1 MHTLSRTIRV
11 AFALAVL
18 ALVTVA
24 LPAAHAAATHVVISE
39 FATRGVTAY
48 DEYLELYNPTASA
61 IDLSG
66 WKLQYKSA
74 TGSTWSDRAVMS
86 AGASIAAHG
95 FYLITPPINA
105 TTGYAGTVTPDLA
118 SSAWT
123 TGLSD
128 AGGHLHIIDASA
140 VEVDMVGWGTA
151 NAPEGASAAPAMT
164 VGTVSIERKALA
176 TSTLDSLWTGG
187 AHALLGNGQDSNV
200 NGSDFVYQ
208 SHGRNQQNAAS
219 PIEPAFANGG
229 NGTGRA
235 TVTPSVAYTNRSLAS
250 LAIAFAQDSAYT
262 IAQIAIAVPTAWTWS
277 HSTSD
282 VALSGS
288 AFASATPS
296 VVGETLFVAGAA
308 LGVADSGTVTFSNL
322 TTPATKGSTTF
333 AVRTATSGGTLT
345 QLGTSPA
352 VRVLDLVPIVSIH
365 VNDASGVAAAPYAVG
380 TEATVTG
387 IVTANLSSTRTDVFV
402 QDVTGGVDIYNP
414 ALPGITLAP
423 GDSITVTGSVTQF
436 RGLIE
441 LTADFTLL
449 VRHATG
455 RPVPDP
461 LVMTCADLNATFHA
475 DYTEPNEG
483 RLVRINGGTYNATT
497 STITDASG
505 TATIFIPTSFPA
517 VPSVFD
523 AIGILKQYK
532 PGTPAPGAPYTAD
545 YELCPRTPD
554 DIIPHPGPIFLATP
568 YEDTIVPGGAT
579 IHWTTDVAS
588 SSVVRYGLTS
598 TALNDSVSDL
608 AAVTTHSVVLTGLN
622 PATVYYYSA
631 GSADVNGENYS
642 PVSLFCT
649 ASPATTTGQVNVY
662 FNNTVDHTLAW
673 LHPANGNADL
683 TSLLVTRINNSHR
696 SIDAAIYSLSGTV
709 GSTLSTA
716 LINAKNRGVKVRV
729 VCEYDNAGG
738 SGFTALQA
746 AGVPLIND
754 RYDALN
760 GGLGLMHNKFFVIDG
775 RSGAPESV
783 WVWTGSWNPTDPGT
797 NNDLQNAIEVQD
809 QALSVAYTMEFEEMW
824 GSSTDTPN
832 ASVSRFGARKLDNTP
847 HRFVIGGRNV
857 ESYFSPSD
865 GANWQILKTINA
877 AQHSIGFELLTL
889 TRSDLAGAL
898 ITRHN
903 AGIAVR
909 GDLDASTDTGSEFGN
924 MVAAGLD
931 VHVKTGYSG
940 LLHHKYMITDANDP
954 HWAGTV
960 LTGSHNWSASAE
972 NSNNENTLIVRDAD
986 IANQYLQE
994 FNARYVQFGGTDT
1007 VKVSDAGSLRV
1018 PHVLSLSQNYPNPF
1032 HGATRIAYEI
1042 PIAQKV
1048 VLQLFDVQGRV
1059 VRTLVN
1065 DRQVAG
1071 RYEVTLDARGLATGV
1086 YLCRLESGSV
1096 SQQKKLMLLK

>member
-1 MHTLSRTIRV
+1 MNSLSRSFRAVFT
-11 AFALAVL
+11 LAVL

-24 LPAAHAAATHVVISE
+24 IPAARAAATHVVISE
-39 FATRGVTAY
+39 YATRGTTAY
-48 DEYLELYNPTASA
+48 DEYVELYNPTANA

-74 TGSTWSDRAVMS
+74 TGSSYSDRATLS
-86 AGASIAAHG
+86 AGATIAAHG

-118 SSAWT
+118 SAAWT

-128 AGGHLHIIDASA
+128 AGGHVHIIDASS
-140 VEVDMVGWGTA
+140 VEVDRVGWGTA
-151 NAPEGASAAPAMT
+151 NAPEGGSVAPTMT

-176 TSTLDSLWTGG
+176 TSTADLLWTGG
-187 AHALLGNGQDSNV
+187 ADALLGNGQDTDV

-208 SHGRNQQNAAS
+208 SHGRNQQNTAS
-219 PIEPAFANGG
+219 AIEPAFANGG

-235 TVTPSVAYTNRSLAS
+235 TVTPSVVYTNRSLAS

-262 IAQIAIAVPTAWTWS
+262 ITQIAIAVPTAWTWS

-282 VALSGS
+282 VALSGT

-308 LGVADSGTVTFSNL
+308 LGVADSGTVTFNNL
-322 TTPATKGSTTF
+322 STPAVKGGTTF
-333 AVRTATSGGTLT
+333 AVRTATSGGALI
-345 QLGTSPA
+345 QLGTSPT
-352 VRVLDLVPIVSIH
+352 VRVLEITPIVAIH
-365 VNDASGVAAAPYAVG
+365 VNDANGVAAAPYAAG
-380 TEATVTG
+380 TEATETG

-441 LTADFTLL
+441 LTADFSLL

-483 RLVRINGGTYNATT
+483 RLVRVNGGTYNATT

-554 DIIPHPGPIFLATP
+554 DIIPHPGPIFLTTP
-568 YEDTIVPGGAT
+568 YEDTIVPVGAT

-588 SSVVRYGLTS
+588 SSVLRYGLTS
-598 TALNDSVSDL
+598 TPTDSLVDPTP
-608 AAVTTHSVVLTGLN
+608 ATTHAVVLTGLN

-642 PVSLFCT
+642 PVALFCT
-649 ASPATTTGQVNVY
+649 ASPAQTTGQVNVY
-662 FNNTVDHTLAW
+662 FNNTVDHSLAW

-683 TSLLVTRINNSHR
+683 VSLLVTRLNNAHR
-696 SIDAAIYSLSGTV
+696 SVDAAIYSLSGTP
-709 GSTLSTA
+709 GSALATA

-729 VCEYDNAGG
+729 ICEYDNATS
-738 SGFTALQA
+738 SGFSALTAG
-746 AGVPLIND
+746 GVPLIND
-754 RYDALN
+754 RFDAIN

-797 NNDLQNAIEVQD
+797 NNDLQNSIEVQD

-824 GSSTDTPN
+824 GSSTETPN

-847 HRFVIGGRNV
+847 HHFVIGGRSV

-865 GANWQILKTINA
+865 GTNWQIIKTINA
-877 AQHSIGFELLTL
+877 AQHSVGFELLTV
-889 TRSDLAGAL
+889 TRSDISAAL
-898 ITRHN
+898 IARHT
-903 AGIAVR
+903 AGVAVR
-909 GDLDASTDTGSEFGN
+909 GDLDNSSDSGSEFAN
-924 MVAAGLD
+924 MAAAGLD
-931 VHVKTGYSG
+931 VHVKYGYSG
-940 LLHHKYMITDANDP
+940 LLHHKYMITDASDP

-972 NSNNENTLIVRDAD
+972 NSNNENTLIVHDAD

-994 FNARYVQFGGTDT
+994 FEARYLQFGGADSVHVT
-1007 VKVSDAGSLRV
+1007 DAGSLHVPRV
-1018 PHVLSLSQNYPNPF
+1018 VSLSQNYPNPF
-1032 HGATRIAYEI
+1032 GATTLIAYEI
-1042 PIAQKV
+1042 PVAQKV
-1048 VLQLFDVQGRV
+1048 VLRLFDVQGRV

-1065 DRQVAG
+1065 DRQVPG
-1071 RYEVTLDARGLATGV
+1071 RYQVTLEARGLAAGV

-1096 SQQKKLMLLK
+1096 SQQKKMLLLK